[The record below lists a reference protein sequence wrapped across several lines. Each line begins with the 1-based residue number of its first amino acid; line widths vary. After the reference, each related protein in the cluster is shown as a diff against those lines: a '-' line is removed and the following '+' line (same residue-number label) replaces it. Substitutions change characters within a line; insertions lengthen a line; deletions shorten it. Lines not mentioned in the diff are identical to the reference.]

1 MIPLYN
7 FKPDKIREIGE
18 IESIFQSHDPA
29 MADARKRG
37 QEIIDYLIDSEKT
50 EDAPAVDCRSYY
62 FSLWVL
68 KGVNENPLLTR
79 TVNYHRDVLETL
91 IMDEKLDGEDIETY
105 ANSMGLWAS
114 FDPVKEVFYLPMNQ
128 FVSCNSRLS
137 GSKYR
142 LTYQLFK
149 DRNVILNRET
159 LAKIMR
165 EFFVINSIRE
175 VHEIKEEE
183 ALRILQDIDNYINS
197 VKELYKVVG
206 SRGILDLGSV
216 DFKMFPPCI
225 NEYISQM
232 RDGVNL
238 PHMARFTMVSFLN
251 KIGMPRDDIISL
263 FNTAPD
269 FNERMTTYQ
278 VDHVTG
284 NISGTEYSPPKCA
297 VLQSNH
303 LCYKGEDRLCN
314 QEWLKHPLQYYSI
327 KKRSVMS
334 QAGVQTSSKK

>member
-7 FKPDKIREIGE
+7 FQPEKVKDLSE
-18 IESIFQSHDPA
+18 IEKIFRSHDPA
-29 MADARKRG
+29 MAEARKKG
-37 QEIIDYLIDSEKT
+37 QDIIYYLIDPEKN
-50 EDAPAVDCRSYY
+50 DAPPAVDCNSYY
-62 FSLWVL
+62 YSLWVL

-79 TVNYHRDVLETL
+79 TVNYHRDILEGL
-91 IMDEKLDGEDIETY
+91 IMDEKLDGEDIESY
-105 ANSMGLWAS
+105 ARSMGLS
-114 FDPVKEVFYLPMNQ
+114 PDFDPVRELFYLPVDQ

-137 GSKYR
+137 GSRYR
-142 LTYQLFK
+142 LSYQLFREGK
-149 DRNVILNRET
+149 VILNRET

-165 EFFVINSIRE
+165 EFFVIKSIRA
-175 VHEIKEEE
+175 VHDISEES
-183 ALRILQDIDNYINS
+183 ALQILQDIDYIDS
-197 VKELYKVVG
+197 LKELYRVVG
-206 SRGILDLGSV
+206 SRGVLDLGSV
-216 DFKMFPPCI
+216 DFKIFPPCM

-251 KIGMPRDDIISL
+251 KVGMTRDDIIAL
-263 FNTAPD
+263 FKTAPD

-284 NISGTEYSPPKCA
+284 NISGTEYSPPKCS

-303 LCYKGEDRLCN
+303 LCYKGDDRLCN

-327 KKRSVMS
+327 KKRDMIR
-334 QAGVQTSSKK
+334 QGGVQTSSKR

>member
-7 FKPDKIREIGE
+7 FKPEKIGAIGE
-18 IESIFQSHDPA
+18 IENIFRSHDPA
-29 MADARKRG
+29 MADARRRG
-37 QEIIDYLIDSEKT
+37 QEVIYFLIDSENN
-50 EDAPAVDCRSYY
+50 ENPPPVDCISYY
-62 FSLWVL
+62 YSLWVL

-79 TVNYHRDVLETL
+79 TINYHRDVLEKL
-91 IMDEKLDGEDIETY
+91 VMDEKLDGDDIETY
-105 ANSMGLWAS
+105 AESMGLSAE
-114 FDPVKEVFYLPMNQ
+114 FDPVKEVFYLPLNQ

-137 GSKYR
+137 GSRYR
-142 LTYQLFK
+142 LSYQLF
-149 DRNVILNRET
+149 RNGDVILNRET

-165 EFFVINSIRE
+165 EYFVLNSIKEVYKIRE
-175 VHEIKEEE
+175 ED
-183 ALRILQDIDNYINS
+183 ALSILQDIDYIDS
-197 VKELYKVVG
+197 LKELYKVVG

-251 KIGMPRDDIISL
+251 KVGMPRDDIISL
-263 FNTAPD
+263 FKTAPD

-284 NISGTEYSPPKCA
+284 NISGTEYSPPKCS

-303 LCYKGEDRLCN
+303 LCYKGDDRLCN

-327 KKRSVMS
+327 KKRAVMS
-334 QAGVQTSSKK
+334 QGGAQTSSRK

>member
-7 FKPDKIREIGE
+7 FKSEAIRDMAE
-18 IESIFQSHDPA
+18 IERTFNSHDPA

-37 QEIIDYLIDSEKT
+37 QEIIYYLIDSEKT
-50 EDAPAVDCRSYY
+50 EIPPAVDCISYY
-62 FSLWVL
+62 YSLWVL

-79 TVNYHRDVLETL
+79 AVNYHRDILEKT

-105 ANSMGLWAS
+105 ANSMGLSAS
-114 FDPVKEVFYLPMNQ
+114 FDPLKAVFYLPMNQ
-128 FVSCNSRLS
+128 FVSCNSKLS
-137 GSKYR
+137 GSRYR
-142 LTYQLFK
+142 LSYQLFK
-149 DRNVILNRET
+149 DGKVILSREV
-159 LAKIMR
+159 LAKIIR
-165 EFFVINSIRE
+165 EFFVISSIRE
-175 VHEIKEEE
+175 VHEIKDEEVSK
-183 ALRILQDIDNYINS
+183 ILQDINYIDS
-197 VKELYKVVG
+197 LKELYKVVG

-251 KIGMPRDDIISL
+251 KVGMPRDDIISL
-263 FNTAPD
+263 FKTAPD

-284 NISGTEYSPPKCA
+284 NISGKEYSPPKCA

-303 LCYKGEDRLCN
+303 LCYKENDRLCN
-314 QEWLKHPLQYYSI
+314 QEWLKHPLQYYSL
-327 KKRSVMS
+327 KKRSAMI
-334 QAGVQTSSKK
+334 QAGAQTSSKK